1 MDRHKH
7 ENKEK
12 RQPINSCSLS
22 FLLNER
28 KYLLKSQ
35 KFRRKQKEEI
45 KITLASCGKMAR
57 ERLKM
62 LRGSHD
68 KKNTT
73 LALIRSRLVFSLRS
87 IFLNSFIKNMLNS
100 MFSVK
105 INVFL
110 NKFLKIY
117 CMCPIR
123 VIFIY

>member
-1 MDRHKH
+1 MVGRAASVVSLFYFILPGMDTHKH
-7 ENKEK
+7 GNKEK

-22 FLLNER
+22 LLLNVR

-35 KFRRKQKEEI
+35 TFRRKQKEI
-45 KITLASCGKMAR
+45 KITLASCGKIAR

-87 IFLNSFIKNMLNS
+87 IFLKSLIKNLIE
-100 MFSVK
+100 F
-105 INVFL
+105 NVFC
-110 NKFLKIY
+110 NN
-117 CMCPIR
+117 
-123 VIFIY
+123 